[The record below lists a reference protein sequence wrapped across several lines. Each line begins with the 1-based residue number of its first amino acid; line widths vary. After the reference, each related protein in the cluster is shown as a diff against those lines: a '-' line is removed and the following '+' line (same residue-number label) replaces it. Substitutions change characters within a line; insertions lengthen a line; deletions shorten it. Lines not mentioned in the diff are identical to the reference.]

1 MSLEVPHIL
10 LVSDTNMANAASLL
24 RKKIQGCKVHEVPYN
39 QIPVLLIQED
49 HTVWSKHYD
58 LLIWWCRVEAIKGFT
73 NNQLAF
79 YFERISGKA
88 DFSVWIGFGMNNT
101 NPLDQFE
108 LKKLQKLYELNAL
121 LVRHCTN
128 NQLQRFY
135 IPEDFLTENNK
146 TTKHSANLWYLT
158 KTLWHKA
165 VYERLAEVIKII
177 LHQLKGGAVKLVI
190 SDLDDTLWGG
200 IVGDDGWEH
209 LALGGHNARGEAF
222 SDVQN
227 ILLNWKSRG
236 VLLAVV
242 SKNEE
247 QTALEAIKKHPEMKI
262 KEQDL
267 AGWKINWKDKA
278 ENIAAL
284 AKVLNIGFQHILFLD
299 DNPAER
305 ERVRQALPEV
315 HVPEL
320 PSNKLEVPY
329 FLKQLSQ
336 LPLLNRISEED
347 LQRTE
352 LYKQEQARKQEAA
365 LHSSLEDWIRS
376 LEMKI
381 TFRPLTTTNLVRAA
395 QLLNKTNQMNLRTR
409 RMSEQELILWA
420 NQSGQWFYTIHVED
434 RFGAAGLT
442 GLLGL
447 RKDNESLILEDFVLS
462 CRVMGRLIEACMIAF
477 AIKLA
482 AKHGLKKL
490 IGELIPTAKN
500 NPCKELFNS
509 LCNDRHKL
517 TYTWKVKNKHNYPVG
532 IEIIEE
538 TC

>member
-1 MSLEVPHIL
+1 MSLEAPHIL

-24 RKKIQGCKVHEVPYN
+24 GKKIQGCVVLEVPYN

-58 LLIWWCRVEAIKGFT
+58 LLIWWCREEAIKGIR
-73 NNQLAF
+73 NNELAF
-79 YFERISGKA
+79 YFERISEKA
-88 DFSVWIGFGMNNT
+88 DFSVWVGFGMNNT

-108 LKKLQKLYELNAL
+108 LKKLQTMYELNAL
-121 LVRHCTN
+121 LVRHCMS

-135 IPEDFLTENNK
+135 IPEDFLTEK
-146 TTKHSANLWYLT
+146 YGTTKYSADLWYLT
-158 KTLWHKA
+158 KTLWHKT
-165 VYERLAEVIKII
+165 VYERLAEVVRII

-209 LALGGHNARGEAF
+209 LALGGHDAIGEAF
-222 SDVQN
+222 SDVQE
-227 ILLNWKSRG
+227 ILLSWKSRG
-236 VLLAVV
+236 ILLAVV
-242 SKNEE
+242 SKNDE
-247 QTALEAIKKHPEMKI
+247 QTALEAIKKHPEMKVR
-262 KEQDL
+262 EQDL

-284 AKVLNIGFQHILFLD
+284 AKELNIGLQHILFLD

-320 PSNKLEVPY
+320 PSNKLEVPF
-329 FLKQLSQ
+329 FLKQLLQ
-336 LPLLNRISEED
+336 LPLLNRISKED

-365 LHSSLEDWIRS
+365 LHGSLEDWIRS

-381 TFRPLTTTNLVRAA
+381 TFRPLTTSHVVRAA

-409 RMSEQELILWA
+409 RMSEQELLHWA
-420 NQSGQWFYTIHVED
+420 NQSGHWFYTIHVED
-434 RFGAAGLT
+434 RFGEAGLT

-447 RKDNESLILEDFVLS
+447 RKENETLILEDFVLS
-462 CRVMGRLIEACMIAF
+462 CRVMGRQIEACMIAF

-509 LCNDRHKL
+509 LCDDRNEL
-517 TYTWKVKNKHNYPVG
+517 TYTWIVENKYYFPDG